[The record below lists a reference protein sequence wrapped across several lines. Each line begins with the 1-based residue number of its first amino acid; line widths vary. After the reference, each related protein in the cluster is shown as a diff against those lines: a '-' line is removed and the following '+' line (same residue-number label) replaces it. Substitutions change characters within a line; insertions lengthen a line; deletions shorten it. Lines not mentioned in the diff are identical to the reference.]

1 MIRRILFSVVLL
13 WGIFAADAAERPG
26 RLYFEDDRPVLT
38 IAPDAPYTVNDWRGN
53 AVLQGTADADGRV
66 VLMPMS
72 AGYYTLQTAGREP
85 QTFAVT
91 PDPARRP
98 TPRPDTPFAVDAAIS
113 GMQSVLSFP
122 GGKGFA
128 YYAELVRNA
137 GITQVRERVSWSR
150 MQPAQSVFQPGDF
163 RAMADCYAGNGIGVC
178 AVWHDS
184 PSWCPKRNQF
194 PDDPFACYEFSRKL
208 AAEFKGRI
216 DSWEF
221 WNEMEGNGLESGC
234 WNFVTLAKAAYLG
247 LKAGNPDCE
256 VLSGSFCTRPDKFGF
271 WKSMVRNGYT
281 DYIDLFNYHVYE
293 PLAEYPKLIALLKK
307 TLAAAGCPDMP
318 IRVTENSIWQSPFVI
333 STKKIMVNGEE
344 KAVQT
349 PEQELLHAEA
359 VVKMQLLL
367 AAYGVDRTYTF
378 VLPPYNEGEMNWAMV
393 RYDHS
398 AKPALAAFANLT
410 NQLGDARYCGELETG
425 DEAIRAF
432 CWEKENGSFVTVCWS
447 GSEVEGL
454 SPQARQLKFPA
465 QREAFQADFFG
476 KRQQLNV
483 AGGTA
488 VLELDRFP
496 VYLHSRTIPRSLKN
510 RPEKRTRKGASNFA
524 ADKSI
529 VLQLIPSDSFQ
540 IAKSKLSLW
549 LKKEAVTRKLTIRVC
564 NFSDSAKH
572 VRINGA
578 PGIVGLPAELEVGAF
593 AQSKIEVELADGAQA
608 QFNTGFHLTG
618 SANGQS
624 ISPLDFSVLR
634 FDTPTP
640 KWKTLSAAMQPEN
653 WTANSSGKMT
663 IAYDPERKALRF
675 ECTFDETC
683 KDRWAYPYLDLQK
696 AGLRSGE
703 LAAFRFEI
711 TTEQT
716 AAEVS
721 RNNLVMLDKG
731 GLVEYQPGTGTAVEN
746 FIEIPAPKEL
756 RTIAIGMNPTKNR
769 IVWYLN
775 DFRFIHPAQ
784 QE

>member
-91 PDPARRP
+91 PDPAGRP

-163 RAMADCYAGNGIGVC
+163 RAMADVC

-410 NQLGDARYCGELETG
+410 NQLGDARYCGELVSAG
-425 DEAIRAF
+425 AAPRWKASLRRP
-432 CWEKENGSFVTVCWS
+432 GS
-447 GSEVEGL
+447 
-454 SPQARQLKFPA
+454 
-465 QREAFQADFFG
+465 
-476 KRQQLNV
+476 
-483 AGGTA
+483 
-488 VLELDRFP
+488 
-496 VYLHSRTIPRSLKN
+496 
-510 RPEKRTRKGASNFA
+510 
-524 ADKSI
+524 
-529 VLQLIPSDSFQ
+529 
-540 IAKSKLSLW
+540 
-549 LKKEAVTRKLTIRVC
+549 
-564 NFSDSAKH
+564 
-572 VRINGA
+572 
-578 PGIVGLPAELEVGAF
+578 
-593 AQSKIEVELADGAQA
+593 
-608 QFNTGFHLTG
+608 
-618 SANGQS
+618 
-624 ISPLDFSVLR
+624 
-634 FDTPTP
+634 
-640 KWKTLSAAMQPEN
+640 
-653 WTANSSGKMT
+653 
-663 IAYDPERKALRF
+663 
-675 ECTFDETC
+675 
-683 KDRWAYPYLDLQK
+683 
-696 AGLRSGE
+696 
-703 LAAFRFEI
+703 
-711 TTEQT
+711 
-716 AAEVS
+716 
-721 RNNLVMLDKG
+721 
-731 GLVEYQPGTGTAVEN
+731 
-746 FIEIPAPKEL
+746 
-756 RTIAIGMNPTKNR
+756 
-769 IVWYLN
+769 
-775 DFRFIHPAQ
+775 
-784 QE
+784 